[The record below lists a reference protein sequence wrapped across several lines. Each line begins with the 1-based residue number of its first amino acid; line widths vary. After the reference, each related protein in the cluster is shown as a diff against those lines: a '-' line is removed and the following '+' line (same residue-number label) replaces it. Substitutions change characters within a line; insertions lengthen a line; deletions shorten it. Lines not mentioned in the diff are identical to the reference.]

1 MLNELNLIPF
11 MKETLPFPRK
21 AALFL
26 SGQGSNAEAVL
37 NDLAR
42 ASADYTV
49 SVLVTD
55 APERSRA
62 RELAARFRIPL
73 IEYDL
78 KKFYLD
84 HGAATTS
91 LATAEGRRL
100 RELWTDGLRRKL
112 AEYQVDFGILAGFMT
127 LCNIAEDLPC
137 LNVHPGDLTVTD
149 ATGRRILAGLHSGP
163 VEEVICSPELDSFR
177 SSVIVV
183 RPFAGDGSDDMDTG
197 FILGVSGAV
206 PVDRAGRTAGEWA
219 EIRKKRVPGV
229 RVTDELRT
237 LALQNIEVLKVRGDH
252 VVLPAVL
259 RRFAAG
265 DYASRDGQLYCR
277 NSLGRWQKIQ
287 TVCYTSVNEMQL
299 WD

>member
-1 MLNELNLIPF
+1 MLNELNLTPF
-11 MKETLPFPRK
+11 LQETLPFPRK

-37 NDLAR
+37 NDLAK
-42 ASADYTV
+42 APAGYTV

-62 RELAARFRIPL
+62 RELAARFQIPL
-73 IEYDL
+73 IEHDL
-78 KKFYLD
+78 KKFYQD

-149 ATGRRILAGLHSGP
+149 ASGRRILAGLHSGP
-163 VEEVICSPELDSFR
+163 VEDVICSPELDSFR

-183 RPFAGDGSDDMDTG
+183 RPFSGDGSDDMDTG

-219 EIRKKRVPGV
+219 EVRKKRIPGV
-229 RVTDELRT
+229 RVTDELRA
-237 LALQNIEVLKVRGDH
+237 LALQNIEVLKVQGDH

-277 NSLGRWQKIQ
+277 NSHGRWLKIQ
-287 TVCYTSVNEMQL
+287 TVCYTSANEMQL

>member
-1 MLNELNLIPF
+1 MLNELNLTPF
-11 MKETLPFPRK
+11 LQETLPFPRK

-37 NDLAR
+37 NDLAK
-42 ASADYTV
+42 APAGYTV

-62 RELAARFRIPL
+62 RELAARFQIPL
-73 IEYDL
+73 IEHDL
-78 KKFYLD
+78 KKFYQD

-149 ATGRRILAGLHSGP
+149 ASGRRILAGLQYSA
-163 VEEVICSPELDSFR
+163 
-177 SSVIVV
+177 
-183 RPFAGDGSDDMDTG
+183 RPKPA
-197 FILGVSGAV
+197 IH
-206 PVDRAGRTAGEWA
+206 P
-219 EIRKKRVPGV
+219 
-229 RVTDELRT
+229 
-237 LALQNIEVLKVRGDH
+237 
-252 VVLPAVL
+252 LPAHRVSVFYAPLPIPRQSARHDPPERL
-259 RRFAAG
+259 RIPR
-265 DYASRDGQLYCR
+265 
-277 NSLGRWQKIQ
+277 
-287 TVCYTSVNEMQL
+287 E
-299 WD
+299 

>member
-1 MLNELNLIPF
+1 MLNELKLTSF
-11 MKETLPFPRK
+11 LEDSLPFPRK

-26 SGQGSNAEAVL
+26 SGQGSNAEAIL
-37 NDLAR
+37 NDLAKEP
-42 ASADYTV
+42 AAYTV
-49 SVLVTD
+49 SVVVTD

-62 RELAARFRIPL
+62 RELAAKFNVPL
-73 IEYDL
+73 IEHDL

-91 LATAEGRRL
+91 LASAEGRRL
-100 RELWTDGLRRKL
+100 RELWTDELRRKL
-112 AEYQVDFGILAGFMT
+112 AEYPVDFGILAGFMT
-127 LCNIAEDLPC
+127 LCNIAEDFPC

-149 ATGRRILAGLHSGP
+149 AAGRRILAGLHSGP
-163 VEEVICSPELDSFR
+163 VEEVICSSDLDSFR

-183 RPFAGDGSDDMDTG
+183 RPFAGDGADDMDTG

-206 PVDRAGRTAGEWA
+206 PVDRAGRTAEEWA
-219 EIRKKRVPGV
+219 AVRRKRVPGV

-252 VVLPAVL
+252 VVLPSVL
-259 RRFAAG
+259 RRFANG
-265 DYASRDGQLYCR
+265 DYASRDGQLYYR
-277 NSLGRWQKIQ
+277 KSSGEWQKIQ
-287 TVCYTSVNEMQL
+287 TICYTSVNEMQL